1 MKYKLR
7 FSTLSLIFG
16 MAFSQFS
23 YSTDN
28 NENWDAYLNTLDPYA
43 NESDKLKPQKSKSKK
58 KKPNHVIKP
67 RDLPPNATPQQIS
80 DYNQRMQKYLRAN
93 QYEEVEGLFETVES
107 MGYTQEIQ
115 QPEKSDFTIN
125 RSETKIK
132 GYSEKE
138 TNFNWGGKQSGYQY
152 KDFEFIFESTNH
164 SHVEKMSEI
173 VTKLST
179 SGWEVD
185 LNRSFQTID
194 GNGDSATAYTTTHM
208 RFRKSK

>member
-7 FSTLSLIFG
+7 FSTLSLFFG
-16 MAFSQFS
+16 LGISQFS
-23 YSTDN
+23 YSNKN

-43 NESDKLKPQKSKSKK
+43 NESDKIKPQKSKK
-58 KKPNHVIKP
+58 KKPSHVIKP

-93 QYEEVEGLFETVES
+93 QHEEVEGLFETVES
-107 MGYTQEIQ
+107 MGYTPEKQ
-115 QPEKSDFTIN
+115 QPKKSDFTIN
-125 RSETKIK
+125 RSETIIK

-138 TNFNWGGKQSGYQY
+138 TNFNWAGKQSGYQY

-173 VTKLST
+173 VTKLSK

-194 GNGDSATAYTTTHM
+194 GNGSSATAYTTTQM
-208 RFRKSK
+208 RFRKIK